1 MTAFDAAFVQRRTTY
16 EFLALHRRIAPMRSE
31 VAAIIDHD
39 VVDPGFH
46 RRENI
51 ELDRSA
57 RGGGPGPAPD
67 HGNLNEIDVNFI

>member
-1 MTAFDAAFVQRRTTY
+1 MAAFDAAFVQRRTTY

-46 RRENI
+46 RRETSNWTG
-51 ELDRSA
+51 LRA
-57 RGGGPGPAPD
+57 AANRGQRPTTG
-67 HGNLNEIDVNFI
+67 I